1 MRRAT
6 LSTLPALLGLLLA
19 AASAQAQSLPPSLTT
34 YFGQDTE
41 GAPYTSV
48 PPNGNAAAARA
59 AFDGS
64 IRLESV
70 GLQSFEAT
78 TYGSQTV
85 TVNQTRFETLSVE
98 FVGSGNSPT
107 TKQAV
112 TSTFQGVPGQNQ
124 YAIRN
129 DGRASTFATD
139 GTQYLGSEL
148 SSIDVV
154 FDTPVSAFGFYG
166 TDFGEAGT
174 TNITLTLTDTDDNTY
189 SFTQDLVINKNGNV
203 LFTGFS
209 DQDKLYKAVAISAD
223 NDTEVFGFDSFVIAD
238 VNQVTGLEYASGAND
253 PTTEE
258 VIEGQTVRLLLR
270 LDEGAFP
277 NGGTVDVALLP
288 GAPTTGDASDL
299 DGYQTQTVTIAPG
312 DNIVAVPIRVS
323 ADGVT
328 DDGEVFQFV
337 LQNGADGFAGRNGET
352 FTLTVGDPL
361 PIFSQSFAPV
371 PAAEDQPTTYT
382 FTVDNTGNGRAASG
396 LSFSTTLPNGLVADP
411 ASTTS
416 SCAGTTNVS
425 GQGVSFSG
433 GAVSPSGTC
442 TVSVDV
448 TPTRG
453 GSYTLPSVFL
463 DTDRGATQAAGTTLT
478 AVRGVSLS
486 ANATDAAEGGV
497 VRLTAT
503 LTSPAPAGGAS
514 VEVALAATG
523 TTGQAD
529 DLSAGGASPYAAQTL
544 TFAQG
549 ATTASVDV
557 TVVVDGQTEGAE
569 SFRFALQ
576 NAQGAALADPSTV
589 DLDVAA
595 SGPRASFVATGGA
608 DPAQADNGATISVDA
623 VEGDQVT
630 LTVRLS
636 DGAAGGESVDV
647 VLVTGNPTTGQAAD
661 IGDYTTQTV
670 TFDAGETEKTVTV
683 TVSTDGTA
691 EPEELVR
698 LALQNAQGGLTL
710 GGAEAFD
717 LTIAESFAGASFAAA
732 TASAEEGDTVTIA
745 LELSAP
751 AEGGETVDVVLASGD
766 AADLGGYQTQT
777 VTFAAGDESAEVTV
791 PVTLD
796 GRAEPEETFR
806 FTLSGLVDP
815 NGQQTLD
822 LTVAE
827 SIAGA
832 SFTAASAD
840 AVEGDG
846 VTITVRLT
854 SPAQGGEAVDVVLAS
869 GDAADLGDYVTQT
882 ITFAADETERSITVP
897 VTADR
902 QAEPAEAFQ
911 FTLDGVTDPDG
922 QQTFDLDVA
931 RSFATAAF
939 AQATRSAREG
949 DEVAITVVLTGPARG
964 GEAVDVVLAEGDPAD
979 LDGFT
984 SQTVTFAE
992 GETEKTVTVA
1002 VTEDGEAEADE
1013 EEAFQFALQN
1023 ATDLD
1028 LGDPATLAL
1037 DVGQTGALL
1046 SFDLVQ
1052 DAVGEGAGAY
1062 ALALSLTEA
1071 LESPAT
1077 VTLSLASG
1085 DPADLG
1091 GFTTRTVEIP
1101 AGATSVTVEVPVT
1114 DDRAREGDESFA
1126 FVLSDPEG
1134 NEPDGIAL
1142 DRSTFSLTVVDND
1155 GAVGGGGGGGGTTP
1169 PTAVTTPP
1177 RDADGDGVEDGG
1189 RRYFAVP
1196 VGGLTAG
1203 DVARAAAGDG
1213 PAPTVYV
1220 FDPATG
1226 ALVAADP
1233 DDALDA
1239 GQPVYV
1245 DVAPGADLSFTG
1257 DAPRRATP
1265 FYGAPAQGT
1274 AAGGRVQVAVG
1285 NPGGTPVRL
1294 SDLRVD
1300 GGRLAD
1306 VVLVLDPATGAFEPV
1321 SLSSLDEDADV
1332 LAGYGTVIVQV
1343 IPDGD
1348 PADVAVTLDLD
1359 RADDGL
1365 DAAASGLAGGLCP
1378 RSSADEVAVCLTLG
1392 VGGNAPDERDRA
1404 VVRLRPAAAG
1414 LRGQGEEL
1422 DGFDGL
1428 DVASVDSTQL
1438 ALPGGVD
1445 GSARL
1450 AALSTPFAADTT
1462 LTVPL
1467 AVTVDGPGLYTL
1479 GLARAVEA
1487 FRGQDLEVVLV
1498 DGAGDVVLA
1507 PSEPYTFTVAPGEDL
1522 AGRFTLRIGRR
1533 RGVDAGAGPGL
1544 ADAVGAPF
1552 PNPSVGRA
1560 ALEVSVS
1567 EPQTVRVTVY
1577 DALGRR
1583 VAVAFDG
1590 EVQAGAPETV
1600 TVDGSRLA
1608 PGVYVVRV
1616 DGATVHEARRL
1627 TVAR

>member
-6 LSTLPALLGLLLA
+6 LSTLLVLGLSIVA
-19 AASAQAQSLPPSLTT
+19 AASAQAQPLPPSLTT

-78 TYGSQTV
+78 QYGSLSV
-85 TVNQTRFETLSVE
+85 TVNNTRFETLEVE
-98 FVGSGNSPT
+98 FAGSGNSPT
-107 TKQAV
+107 TKQTV

-124 YAIRN
+124 YTIRN
-129 DGRASTFATD
+129 DGRASTFATA

-174 TNITLTLTDTDDNTY
+174 TNITLTLTDTDNNTY

-209 DQDKLYKAVAISAD
+209 DQEKLYKSVAISAD
-223 NDTEVFGFDSFVIAD
+223 NDAEVFGFDSFIIAD

-253 PTTEE
+253 PATDE

-337 LQNGADGFAGRNGET
+337 LQNGTDGFAGRSGET

-361 PIFSQSFAPV
+361 PVFSQSFSPAP
-371 PAAEDQPTTYT
+371 ATEDQPTTYT

-411 ASTTS
+411 SSATS
-416 SCAGTTNVS
+416 SCAGTPDVN

-433 GAVSPSGTC
+433 GAVSPGGTC

-486 ANATDAAEGGV
+486 ADATDATEGGV

-503 LTSPAPAGGAS
+503 LTSAAPAGGAS

-529 DLSAGGASPYAAQTL
+529 DLTADGASPYATQTL

-557 TVVVDGQTEGAE
+557 TVDDDGQTEGAE

-576 NAQGAALADPSTV
+576 NATGAALADPSTV
-589 DLDVAA
+589 DLNVAA
-595 SGPRASFVATGGA
+595 SSPRASFVATGGA
-608 DPAQADNGATISVDA
+608 DPAQADDGATISVDA
-623 VEGDQVT
+623 VEGDQIT
-630 LTVRLS
+630 LTISLS

-647 VLVTGNPTTGQAAD
+647 VFVTGAPTTGQSAD
-661 IGDYTTQTV
+661 VADFTTETV

-683 TVSTDGTA
+683 TVATDGTA

-732 TASAEEGDTVTIA
+732 TASAKEGDTVTIT

-777 VTFAAGDESAEVTV
+777 VTFAAGDESAEITV

-806 FTLSGLVDP
+806 FTLDGLVDP

-832 SFTAASAD
+832 SFGCRRPRRRRRSRAVRSRSRSTAH
-840 AVEGDG
+840 
-846 VTITVRLT
+846 
-854 SPAQGGEAVDVVLAS
+854 
-869 GDAADLGDYVTQT
+869 
-882 ITFAADETERSITVP
+882 
-897 VTADR
+897 
-902 QAEPAEAFQ
+902 
-911 FTLDGVTDPDG
+911 
-922 QQTFDLDVA
+922 VA
-931 RSFATAAF
+931 RP
-939 AQATRSAREG
+939 G
-949 DEVAITVVLTGPARG
+949 RG
-964 GEAVDVVLAEGDPAD
+964 
-979 LDGFT
+979 
-984 SQTVTFAE
+984 
-992 GETEKTVTVA
+992 
-1002 VTEDGEAEADE
+1002 
-1013 EEAFQFALQN
+1013 
-1023 ATDLD
+1023 
-1028 LGDPATLAL
+1028 
-1037 DVGQTGALL
+1037 
-1046 SFDLVQ
+1046 
-1052 DAVGEGAGAY
+1052 
-1062 ALALSLTEA
+1062 
-1071 LESPAT
+1071 
-1077 VTLSLASG
+1077 
-1085 DPADLG
+1085 
-1091 GFTTRTVEIP
+1091 
-1101 AGATSVTVEVPVT
+1101 
-1114 DDRAREGDESFA
+1114 
-1126 FVLSDPEG
+1126 
-1134 NEPDGIAL
+1134 
-1142 DRSTFSLTVVDND
+1142 
-1155 GAVGGGGGGGGTTP
+1155 
-1169 PTAVTTPP
+1169 
-1177 RDADGDGVEDGG
+1177 
-1189 RRYFAVP
+1189 
-1196 VGGLTAG
+1196 
-1203 DVARAAAGDG
+1203 
-1213 PAPTVYV
+1213 
-1220 FDPATG
+1220 
-1226 ALVAADP
+1226 
-1233 DDALDA
+1233 
-1239 GQPVYV
+1239 
-1245 DVAPGADLSFTG
+1245 
-1257 DAPRRATP
+1257 
-1265 FYGAPAQGT
+1265 
-1274 AAGGRVQVAVG
+1274 
-1285 NPGGTPVRL
+1285 
-1294 SDLRVD
+1294 
-1300 GGRLAD
+1300 
-1306 VVLVLDPATGAFEPV
+1306 
-1321 SLSSLDEDADV
+1321 
-1332 LAGYGTVIVQV
+1332 
-1343 IPDGD
+1343 
-1348 PADVAVTLDLD
+1348 
-1359 RADDGL
+1359 
-1365 DAAASGLAGGLCP
+1365 
-1378 RSSADEVAVCLTLG
+1378 
-1392 VGGNAPDERDRA
+1392 
-1404 VVRLRPAAAG
+1404 
-1414 LRGQGEEL
+1414 
-1422 DGFDGL
+1422 
-1428 DVASVDSTQL
+1428 
-1438 ALPGGVD
+1438 
-1445 GSARL
+1445 
-1450 AALSTPFAADTT
+1450 
-1462 LTVPL
+1462 
-1467 AVTVDGPGLYTL
+1467 
-1479 GLARAVEA
+1479 
-1487 FRGQDLEVVLV
+1487 
-1498 DGAGDVVLA
+1498 
-1507 PSEPYTFTVAPGEDL
+1507 
-1522 AGRFTLRIGRR
+1522 GRR
-1533 RGVDAGAGPGL
+1533 RGP
-1544 ADAVGAPF
+1544 
-1552 PNPSVGRA
+1552 R
-1560 ALEVSVS
+1560 
-1567 EPQTVRVTVY
+1567 VR
-1577 DALGRR
+1577 RR
-1583 VAVAFDG
+1583 
-1590 EVQAGAPETV
+1590 
-1600 TVDGSRLA
+1600 R
-1608 PGVYVVRV
+1608 
-1616 DGATVHEARRL
+1616 
-1627 TVAR
+1627 